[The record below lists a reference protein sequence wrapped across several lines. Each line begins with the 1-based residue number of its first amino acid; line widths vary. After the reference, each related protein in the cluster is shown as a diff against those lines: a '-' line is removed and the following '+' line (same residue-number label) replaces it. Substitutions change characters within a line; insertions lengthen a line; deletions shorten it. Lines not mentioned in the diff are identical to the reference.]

1 MGAETGTVEFYN
13 ADKGYGFCR
22 IDGRSGPSAFLH
34 VSNVRDQNDVGVSS
48 VCVGA
53 RVTFDIR
60 DSRKKPG
67 SSTPGTSNFWRTQHE
82 HSWWTTQ
89 HS

>member
-67 SSTPGTSNFWRTQHE
+67 KLDAWNIKLLEDTA
-82 HSWWTTQ
+82 
-89 HS
+89 